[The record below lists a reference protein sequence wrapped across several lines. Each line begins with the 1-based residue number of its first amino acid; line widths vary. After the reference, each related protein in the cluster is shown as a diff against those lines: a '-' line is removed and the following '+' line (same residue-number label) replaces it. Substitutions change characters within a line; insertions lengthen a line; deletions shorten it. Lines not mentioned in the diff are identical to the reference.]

1 MANRYSR
8 ALKQIKNKTLD
19 EKLQLL
25 SEIPTNSAGGLYQDV
40 PGQTVTPDPVQGLPR
55 AADFEQDGDG
65 EEGYTG
71 NDTTG
76 LFLEDGTILVEEPP
90 GDTSAIFRTHDFH
103 VVCMGKL
110 HSDWICSPRR

>member
-1 MANRYSR
+1 MLVDY
-8 ALKQIKNKTLD
+8 IKMFLD
-19 EKLQLL
+19 RF
-25 SEIPTNSAGGLYQDV
+25 
-40 PGQTVTPDPVQGLPR
+40 VTPDPVQGLPR

-90 GDTSAIFRTHDFH
+90 GDTTAYS
-103 VVCMGKL
+103 
-110 HSDWICSPRR
+110 